1 MQNRTQLKINP
12 EEVEGLDDDF
22 IFRLLAIKMV
32 KEIPMKE
39 LHKLMKF
46 TKIDPYNFDVHTK
59 LSDKE
64 YFDFKRVQIEMLLQ
78 EKVILLEVEVTLPDY
93 DYE

>member
-1 MQNRTQLKINP
+1 MLNRAQLKINP
-12 EEVEGLDDDF
+12 EEFEGLDDDY

-46 TKIDPYNFDVHTK
+46 SKLDPCNFDVHTK
-59 LSDKE
+59 LSDKD
-64 YFDFKRVQIEMLLQ
+64 YCDFKRVEIEMLIE
-78 EKVILLEVEVTLPDY
+78 EKVILFEVEVTLPDY
-93 DYE
+93 E